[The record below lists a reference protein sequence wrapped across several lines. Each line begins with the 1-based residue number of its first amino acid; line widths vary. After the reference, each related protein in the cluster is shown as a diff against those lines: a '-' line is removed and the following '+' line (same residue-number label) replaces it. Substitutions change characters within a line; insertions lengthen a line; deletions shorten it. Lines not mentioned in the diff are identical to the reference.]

1 MVAVSI
7 AEAREAILH
16 RLGPSAA
23 QHSEAVAE
31 TAASLAER
39 YGVDVES
46 ARLAGLL
53 HDWAREDGD
62 SKLLEDA
69 IRAGMDVDSVEKAV
83 PYLLHARIG
92 AASLREEF
100 PGISEGVVL
109 AVARHTL
116 GDVEMTD
123 LDRVV
128 YVADMI
134 EPGRTYKGVE
144 KLRAAVGEV
153 SLTELFTRAYARS
166 LRHIIRRRKRLH
178 PAAVEVWNTI
188 VDEAALEESGE
199 Q

>member
-7 AEAREAILH
+7 AEAQEAIAR
-16 RLGPSAA
+16 RLGAVAA
-23 QHSEAVAE
+23 QHSEAVAT
-31 TAASLAER
+31 TAALLAER
-39 YGVDVES
+39 YDVDIES

-62 SKLLEDA
+62 SKLLQDA
-69 IRAGMDVDSVEKAV
+69 IQAGMDVDSVDEAV

-100 PGISEGVVL
+100 PGISEDVVL

-153 SLTELFTRAYARS
+153 SLAELFARAYARS
-166 LRHIIRRRKRLH
+166 LKHVIRKRKRLH

-188 VDEAALEESGE
+188 ADNAALEESGD

>member
-1 MVAVSI
+1 MTPVSI
-7 AEAREAILH
+7 EEARNAISH
-16 RLGPSAA
+16 RLGPIAV
-23 QHSEAVAE
+23 QHCEAVSQ
-31 TAASLAER
+31 TAVSLAEE
-39 YGVDVES
+39 YAVDIES

-69 IRAGMDVDSVEKAV
+69 RQAGMDVDSVERAV

-100 PGISEGVVL
+100 PEISEDVVM

-153 SLTELFTRAYARS
+153 SLAELFAKAYALS
-166 LRHIIRRRKRLH
+166 LKHVIRKRKRLH
-178 PAAVEVWNTI
+178 PAAVEVWNAI
-188 VDEAALEESGE
+188 ADSALLEESGD